1 MPLEKSPDLSP
12 VRTDA
17 AKRILTAARLLFT
30 ERGFEGVSI
39 RDIAARADVSK
50 ANVFH
55 HFRNKAA
62 LYDAVLEDSRLTFDG
77 LLVDLSDHT
86 RPLRDRL
93 ERFTH
98 DNLQTMLQDPSSVNL
113 FLRQMLNPVG
123 NPQRQRAEDTITD
136 GMNNL
141 IRTVAEARQRETA
154 NTATPDSTLALT
166 LTLLGGAFMYFQLRD
181 VLPRLDD
188 AGQRCDPE
196 RYCAEIMALLDPGA
210 TSRSGT
216 DD

>member
-1 MPLEKSPDLSP
+1 MPQHSGPEPSTT
-12 VRTDA
+12 RTEA
-17 AKRILTAARLLFT
+17 ARRILTAARLLFT

-39 RDIAARADVSK
+39 RDIAARAEVSK

-77 LLVDLSDHT
+77 LLVDLTDHD
-86 RPLRDRL
+86 RPLSDRL
-93 ERFTH
+93 ERFLV
-98 DNLQTMLQDPSSVNL
+98 DDLRSMLQDPSSVNL
-113 FLRQMLNPVG
+113 FLRQMLNSAG

-136 GMNNL
+136 GMNDLLNT
-141 IRTVAEARQRETA
+141 IAEARRKEGGQ
-154 NTATPDSTLALT
+154 TATPDSTLALT

-181 VLPRLDD
+181 VLPRLDA

-196 RYCAEIMALLDPGA
+196 RYCAEIMALLNPGLA
-210 TSRSGT
+210 R
-216 DD
+216 DDTNN

>member
-1 MPLEKSPDLSP
+1 MSQQISPGHTST
-12 VRTDA
+12 RTEA

-77 LLVDLSDHT
+77 LLVDLADHEL
-86 RPLRDRL
+86 PLRDRL
-93 ERFTH
+93 ERFLR
-98 DNLQTMLQDPSSVNL
+98 DDLRTMLRDPSSVNL
-113 FLRQMLNPVG
+113 FLRQMLNSAG
-123 NPQRQRAEDTITD
+123 NPQRRRAEDTITE
-136 GMNNL
+136 GMNDL
-141 IRTVAEARQRETA
+141 LQTMAEARQKQHA
-154 NTATPDSTLALT
+154 HTATPDSTLALT
-166 LTLLGGAFMYFQLRD
+166 LTLLGSAFMYFQLRD

-188 AGQRCDPE
+188 AGERCDPD
-196 RYCAEIMALLDPGA
+196 RYCAEIMALLHPGL
-210 TSRSGT
+210 TCQNDRT
-216 DD
+216 D